1 MTRSASLTVRLPGAS
16 TAPATRTRTCF
27 QTGAVKQSRK
37 AVNQVA
43 STGGATAGPAAG
55 ERCVVIASVE
65 SSRAGSARVLDRPP
79 PIHADAAAQP
89 TRRQEFA
96 EKPIMRHGNRH
107 RLRSSRCP
115 DRPNCGKSSSERRH
129 CMETMIA
136 RCCGL
141 DVHQGSVVACVVITE
156 ARRKLRREIRTFG
169 TMTKDLE
176 AL

>member
-79 PIHADAAAQP
+79 PIHADSAAQP
-89 TRRQEFA
+89 TRRQEFRREA
-96 EKPIMRHGNRH
+96 NHAARQPT
-107 RLRSSRCP
+107 SSP
-115 DRPNCGKSSSERRH
+115 
-129 CMETMIA
+129 
-136 RCCGL
+136 
-141 DVHQGSVVACVVITE
+141 VVALPRPT
-156 ARRKLRREIRTFG
+156 KLRKVELREEPASLR
-169 TMTKDLE
+169 
-176 AL
+176 ALAER

>member
-65 SSRAGSARVLDRPP
+65 SSRAGSARVLDRPSP
-79 PIHADAAAQP
+79 THDDDATQL
-89 TRRQEFA
+89 TRRRHESAQ
-96 EKPIMRHGNRH
+96 KPIMWHGARHH
-107 RLRSSRCP
+107 LRSSRP
-115 DRPNCGKSSSERRH
+115 
-129 CMETMIA
+129 I
-136 RCCGL
+136 
-141 DVHQGSVVACVVITE
+141 
-156 ARRKLRREIRTFG
+156 KLRKVELRTG
-169 TMTKDLE
+169 V
-176 AL
+176 A